1 MRPVALERASDATH
15 ARAFMRGTKN
25 AISPTYTTSQ
35 HSSGTINHGSACANN
50 HSALPV

>member
-25 AISPTYTTSQ
+25 AISATYTTSQ
-35 HSSGTINHGSACANN
+35 SSSGAISQGSACANS